1 MAKVSRREAGFTLLE
16 VIIAFTIIALMA
28 GIVFSAL
35 RLSMN
40 SYERSQVRLEEKA
53 TERFL
58 FDQIK
63 RQIGSLLPV
72 RPTGGFA
79 MLDEPMPVLQNPMN
93 QVTQAQSLLFY
104 GDSESVTFVSVA
116 PLFLIQHPGMTVVR
130 YGRAQDEFG
139 RDYLGV
145 MEAAYTGQF
154 SFMDM
159 AGSPQGTPYP
169 LVEGIDRLEFEFYGF
184 DAQTQ
189 QYAWFDRWDGQEMM
203 NVPRAI
209 KIAFD
214 EEYLLVPINAD
225 GFGQGLGGF
234 NRGAATGVM
243 PIIAGDD

>member
-1 MAKVSRREAGFTLLE
+1 MANVSRSEAGFTLIE
-16 VIIAFTIIALMA
+16 IIIAFTIMALMA

-79 MLDEPMPVLQNPMN
+79 VLDEPMPVLQNPMN
-93 QVTQAQSLLFY
+93 QLMQGQSPLFY
-104 GDSESVTFVSVA
+104 GDPESVTFVSVA

-130 YGRAQDEFG
+130 YGRAQDEVG

-154 SFMDM
+154 SFTDM

-184 DAQTQ
+184 DMQTQ
-189 QYAWFDRWDGQEMM
+189 QFAWFDRWDGQEMM
-203 NVPRAI
+203 SVPRAI
-209 KIAFD
+209 KIAFNG
-214 EEYLLVPINAD
+214 EYLLVPINAD
-225 GFGQGLGGF
+225 GFGGGF
-234 NRGAATGVM
+234 GGLNRGGPSGVM
-243 PIIAGDD
+243 PTIAGDD